1 MNPWD
6 LVDNLCDLAL
16 SEPIHVSER
25 VLRAALSFTTGTRGA
40 IFERHQDRLRLAAS
54 RGVDQAVLDNVRK
67 HWVERREELLG
78 GVAVLDGGMAL
89 CPIMAHAE
97 MIGLLYVDTPHPE
110 FGEPRDVHA
119 IGQFARVAA
128 HSLKGRRAHLE
139 GYLAATAPGTV
150 ARDQLVVVLEQNE
163 WNIARVARLL
173 GVTRPT
179 IYGRMRRFGIERRR
193 QLLGKR

>member
-6 LVDNLCDLAL
+6 LVDHLCALAL
-16 SEPIHVSER
+16 SEPIHLSER

-40 IFERHQDRLRLAAS
+40 IFERHQDRLRLAES
-54 RGVDQAVLDNVRK
+54 RGVDQAVLDDVQKR
-67 HWVERREELLG
+67 WVERRQELLG
-78 GVAVLDGGMAL
+78 GVPVVGSGIAL
-89 CPIMAHAE
+89 CPIMAHAQ
-97 MIGLLYVDTPHPE
+97 MIGLLYVDTPHKG
-110 FGEPRDVHA
+110 FGEPRDLRA

-128 HSLKGRRAHLE
+128 HSLQGRRAELE
-139 GYLAATAPGTV
+139 GYLAATAPDTV
-150 ARDQLVVVLEQNE
+150 ARDQLVVMLDQNE

-179 IYGRMRRFGIERRR
+179 IYGRMRRLGIERRR